1 MNSMVKWTANSMIY
15 DLNGHFQELQNNLDK
30 LHKEQL
36 IELLK
41 KIRKKDNG
49 ITITL
54 SPELINLNK

>member
-41 KIRKKDNG
+41 KIRKKR
-49 ITITL
+49 
-54 SPELINLNK
+54 